1 MGVTKFRTFEEAEQA
16 LWCISPDAAYF
27 ERVRAMFEVAE
38 RLRPRNFRPGI
49 TKFCSI
55 EEKNR
60 ADSLF
65 TQSK

>member
-16 LWCISPDAAYF
+16 LWCLSPDAAYF

-38 RLRPRNFRPGI
+38 KLRPHNFRPGI
-49 TKFCSI
+49 TKFRSI

-60 ADSLF
+60 ADSLS